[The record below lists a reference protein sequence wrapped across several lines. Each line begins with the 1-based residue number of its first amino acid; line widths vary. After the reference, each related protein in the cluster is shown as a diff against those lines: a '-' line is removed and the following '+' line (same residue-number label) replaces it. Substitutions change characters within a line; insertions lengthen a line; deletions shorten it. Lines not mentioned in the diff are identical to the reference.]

1 MKHEKLMSCL
11 WATLL
16 AFLLGFGSTAC
27 MVTGLALPADLL
39 WLACG
44 CAVGALIAAVCFTV
58 RRGFLILSGIT
69 AVNFLILA
77 FSSRFWNQFRA
88 MCYSAV
94 AYYNRGY
101 GIPIPNWINGQTAES
116 QLLPLLLIG
125 GLVMTAAAWTVIRR
139 KRAYPAVG
147 GALLPLSSCLVVTDT
162 VPQILP
168 IFLLL
173 LGLVLLMMTQTVRRR
188 NETQGNRLT
197 GILVLPVT
205 AALLGLVFL
214 VPQGDYSAPAQVA
227 SLQEML
233 DWFAQKLPI
242 VEQTTQ
248 GELVISIGGNAKDE
262 VNLTQ
267 VGHRVER
274 NTPVME
280 LETEYSGT
288 LYLRG
293 RDYDVYSG
301 LGWQASEDRTEDG
314 YGPAQIWC
322 TSQETVSIR
331 VLGRRGQYYLPC
343 YPAENQ
349 TLIGGLIP
357 NPDYVNTYTY
367 RFSALRADWKN
378 LWQNCQNGD
387 VYISPEPAPDERY
400 LELPDETRQRAE
412 AVLAQLNPLTG
423 KPPDVAEAVRV
434 YVSNSATYDLNPGRM
449 PGSETD
455 FAMWFLEQSDTGYCI
470 HFASAATVLLRAAGI
485 PARYVE
491 GYTVQATGGQTT
503 IVREKTAHAWVE
515 YYLDHIG
522 WVILDPT
529 PGSSEAP
536 EETTSPA
543 ESTTAPTAP
552 SPTDGPDPTLSV
564 TEPDAATPPDT
575 SVQSGQ
581 HTGTTSSSH
590 IIRLPG
596 DGSGNGSGGNAMIT
610 VPQWFLN
617 LLAVL
622 AWVAVIGLVILAQW
636 LVRRHIKLRRMHQ
649 GRPNAQALA
658 RYRETRLMARLW
670 KIPVP
675 DELIRL
681 AEKAKFSQ
689 HELTRRELGRFD
701 TFLREGA
708 QALRETT
715 WFYRL
720 VCRFVFAA
728 Y

>member
-1 MKHEKLMSCL
+1 M
-11 WATLL
+11 
-16 AFLLGFGSTAC
+16 
-27 MVTGLALPADLL
+27 
-39 WLACG
+39 
-44 CAVGALIAAVCFTV
+44 
-58 RRGFLILSGIT
+58 
-69 AVNFLILA
+69 N
-77 FSSRFWNQFRA
+77 
-88 MCYSAV
+88 
-94 AYYNRGY
+94 YNRGY

-357 NPDYVNTYTY
+357 TPDYVNTYTY

-400 LELPDETRQRAE
+400 LELPD
-412 AVLAQLNPLTG
+412 
-423 KPPDVAEAVRV
+423 
-434 YVSNSATYDLNPGRM
+434 
-449 PGSETD
+449 
-455 FAMWFLEQSDTGYCI
+455 
-470 HFASAATVLLRAAGI
+470 
-485 PARYVE
+485 
-491 GYTVQATGGQTT
+491 
-503 IVREKTAHAWVE
+503 
-515 YYLDHIG
+515 
-522 WVILDPT
+522 
-529 PGSSEAP
+529 
-536 EETTSPA
+536 
-543 ESTTAPTAP
+543 
-552 SPTDGPDPTLSV
+552 
-564 TEPDAATPPDT
+564 
-575 SVQSGQ
+575 
-581 HTGTTSSSH
+581 
-590 IIRLPG
+590 
-596 DGSGNGSGGNAMIT
+596 
-610 VPQWFLN
+610 
-617 LLAVL
+617 
-622 AWVAVIGLVILAQW
+622 
-636 LVRRHIKLRRMHQ
+636 
-649 GRPNAQALA
+649 
-658 RYRETRLMARLW
+658 
-670 KIPVP
+670 
-675 DELIRL
+675 
-681 AEKAKFSQ
+681 
-689 HELTRRELGRFD
+689 
-701 TFLREGA
+701 
-708 QALRETT
+708 
-715 WFYRL
+715 
-720 VCRFVFAA
+720 
-728 Y
+728 